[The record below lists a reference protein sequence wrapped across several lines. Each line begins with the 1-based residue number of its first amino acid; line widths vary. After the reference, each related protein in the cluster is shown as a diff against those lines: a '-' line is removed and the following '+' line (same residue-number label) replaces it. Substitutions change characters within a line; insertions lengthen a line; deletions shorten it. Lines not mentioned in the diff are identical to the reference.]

1 MKLTDV
7 KIKNT
12 VIVDKLYFKDKTRER
27 MLSLGLTPG
36 TKVTVLKKGPKN
48 NLAIYKFR
56 GCKIA
61 LRNTESDL
69 IIVKE

>member
-36 TKVTVLKKGPKN
+36 TKVTVLKKVPK
-48 NLAIYKFR
+48 
-56 GCKIA
+56 
-61 LRNTESDL
+61 
-69 IIVKE
+69 II